1 MELNEDKLDMTALAI
16 LSLTLH
22 DGQRVWKSVDWAITD
37 RLHDKGLIENPAG
50 KAKSLVLT
58 DKGLARAQ
66 ATLTEMFSKT

>member
-58 DKGLARAQ
+58 DKGLAEAQ